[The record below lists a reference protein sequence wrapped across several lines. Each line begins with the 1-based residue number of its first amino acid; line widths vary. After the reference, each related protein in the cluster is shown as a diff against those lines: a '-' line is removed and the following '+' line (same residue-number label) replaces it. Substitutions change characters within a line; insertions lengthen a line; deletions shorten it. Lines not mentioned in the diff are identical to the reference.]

1 MSAETD
7 NSSCFVFLYG
17 TLRTGSGNPHAP
29 ILHSRCTPVDQ
40 GLMPGRLFRVNQHY
54 GAICDPASPETVVGD
69 IVQFPAE
76 LAQVILDGLDR
87 YEGIAPGQPGEPAFR
102 REKVDVLRPD
112 GTRLSCWTWLYAL
125 STSGC
130 SQIRH
135 GDALSRA

>member
-1 MSAETD
+1 MPAEND
-7 NSSCFVFLYG
+7 IPSCFVFLYG

-29 ILHSRCTPVDQ
+29 ILHSRCTHIDQ
-40 GLMPGRLFRVNQHY
+40 GLMPGRLFRVNQQY
-54 GAICDPASPETVVGD
+54 AAIYDPAAEETVVGD
-69 IVQFPAE
+69 IVQLPCDMAE
-76 LAQVILDGLDR
+76 LILNGLDR

-102 REKVDVLRPD
+102 REKVDILRPD